1 MSGPSG
7 MIDNFH
13 QDVVSRAAEIKQLDP
28 DLLAGRAAGNR
39 VKFEQ
44 LQVILGDH
52 RRCRGVDPQ
61 PGLRLGGQHTVRRH
75 QQRSPDQTLG
85 FRMRIDRVHHVLGR
99 ARQHAHVVTQY
110 YLDRGLILIGQVGQ
124 HLDLGLRII
133 QPRIDQFDEDRL
145 AFQPL
150 SQGFHLQLSTGAL
163 IDHC

>member
-1 MSGPSG
+1 MTGLTG
-7 MIDNFH
+7 MVDNFH
-13 QDVVSRAAEIKQLDP
+13 PDVVLPAAGIKQLDP

-110 YLDRGLILIGQVGQ
+110 YLDRGLILICHVQ
-124 HLDLGLRII
+124 HLDLGLQI
-133 QPRIDQFDEDRL
+133 QPLIDQFDEDRL

-150 SQGFHLQLSTGAL
+150 SQGFHLQLSAGAL